1 VSDRVGPILHAGPRA
16 DALIAAIRAENRDV
30 EVLDRGAYVRVS
42 APGRCKLTRAAV
54 ERFLGEPFELP
65 SDLEAMMSSF
75 AGRIAIDDAEVIWSD
90 ATERGDR
97 S

>member
-16 DALIAAIRAENRDV
+16 DAVIAAIRAENGDV

-42 APGRCKLTRAAV
+42 APARCRMTRAVV

-65 SDLEAMMSSF
+65 NDLEAMMSSF
-75 AGRIAIDDAEVIWSD
+75 AGRIAIDDAEVVWTAAD
-90 ATERGDR
+90 ERGDR
-97 S
+97 R